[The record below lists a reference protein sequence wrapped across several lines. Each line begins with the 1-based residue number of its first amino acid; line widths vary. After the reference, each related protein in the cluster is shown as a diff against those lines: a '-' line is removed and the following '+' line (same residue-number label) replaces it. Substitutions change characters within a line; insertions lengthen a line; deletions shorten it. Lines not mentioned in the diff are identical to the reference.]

1 MAKKA
6 STTKSTGR
14 SDPVATS
21 LKANS
26 KGDDHAEYMTS
37 MTRNACHHLPQK
49 VRMHALKTY
58 YAFKLKQM

>member
-14 SDPVATS
+14 SDAVATF

-26 KGDDHAEYMTS
+26 NGDDHAEYTTS
-37 MTRNACHHLPQK
+37 ITRNACHHLSQNACTP
-49 VRMHALKTY
+49 
-58 YAFKLKQM
+58 KLYLYNYLD